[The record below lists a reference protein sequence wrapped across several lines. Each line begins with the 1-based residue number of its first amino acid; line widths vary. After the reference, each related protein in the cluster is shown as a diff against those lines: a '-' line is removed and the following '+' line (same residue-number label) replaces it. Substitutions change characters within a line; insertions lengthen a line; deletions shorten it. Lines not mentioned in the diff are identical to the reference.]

1 MPTKVHES
9 FVIPNGT
16 LYADTTTDGPPI
28 GTLVLVVDRAKNLP
42 NLKTIGKQDPYC
54 TARLGKESKKTTTD
68 IRGGQT
74 PRWDQELRFTV
85 CDSPDYYQVKIS
97 VFNDDKKNELI
108 GEAWIDIQDLLA
120 QQGGQIDEWHQLQSR
135 GKYAGEVRVELT
147 YYDHRPKPEK
157 APAKQ
162 RQQHA
167 VEQHIPSA
175 VVPGPGPRGVPKR
188 RPLPAP
194 SADGPYIPNQSPL
207 QQLEYNNPHAA
218 RYQQQP
224 QQQQWNAP
232 PQYQQPGQYDLP
244 SLDEGPRGFEG
255 DRPPPPPAHRSRN
268 GSAPTANG
276 YQNGYDQSGNG
287 MPLNMRQDVLR
298 NEAHRQTNSIAYPGR
313 PQYRGYDSAPAAP
326 TGQHYSNGDQP
337 APPRHSSTFD
347 VNHDPYDLPDV
358 LVPGS
363 ANSSMRGRNGYGQPN
378 GDQYRR
384 PDPNGYGMA
393 YGRHSESSLSH
404 YPQQAD
410 QRSQYQGGY
419 EDHTESYQPPPVP
432 VSLVPGIDPSIA
444 QEITER
450 VYQDKNPR
458 RYTQP
463 IDTQVGN
470 NYQQQPRD
478 RSPVP
483 PYQPPVQQYP
493 HSRSPGGYQDV
504 PPPTTPNHNM
514 AMNQRSYSPNPPVRR
529 DPSPM
534 PSRSPDPRQHTIKR
548 KSVSPAPPPVE
559 ERRLS
564 GVPFG
569 PDSYDALNPT
579 VSSDNI
585 GRADYNE
592 ASGKIITH
600 DGKEVDPSDHLP
612 MESWAPEPEPKKT
625 TPPSSSHGSRPSMS
639 GAHPMPGHQGT
650 VRSRPGTSA
659 GGERPRSMHGTPQR
673 ISPPVS
679 PSVAGT
685 VSSRNRLQKRNH
697 RNTITAAGPMGMSQ
711 PGYNRSSDTVSYS
724 SSSQQDN
731 FTPRA
736 LSRASTFDYYG
747 AENGNVSPGGAGGPV
762 YGGHSPGAIT
772 PRGGGVPPV
781 PAKVPLALP
790 PPPTTGPMTGSDGLT
805 MTGALQLHSSSLTR
819 RGTAPMGG
827 VDEWGGMNGGAVG
840 GGGGGYGSMGGSISG
855 GGGGGGGGSL
865 EEELSKIDIGTGRSR
880 RFTVKGPS
888 GGRFRGFN

>member
-9 FVIPNGT
+9 FVIPGGAIYSDPT
-16 LYADTTTDGPPI
+16 ADGPEI

-54 TARLGKESKKTTTD
+54 AARLGKEAKKTTTD

-85 CDSPDYYQVKIS
+85 HDSPDYYQLKVS
-97 VFNDDKKNELI
+97 VFNDDKKSELI
-108 GEAWIDIQDLLA
+108 GEAWIDLGGVVIPG
-120 QQGGQIDEWHQLQSR
+120 GGQSDDWHQLQSR
-135 GKYAGEVRVELT
+135 GKYAGEVRIEIT
-147 YYDHRPKPEK
+147 YYDNRPRPEK
-157 APAKQ
+157 PAVKQ
-162 RQQHA
+162 RQQHP

-194 SADGPYIPNQSPL
+194 SVQGGDGPYIPNQSPL

-224 QQQQWNAP
+224 QQQQYRAP
-232 PQYQQPGQYDLP
+232 PQYQQPSQYDLP
-244 SLDEGPRGFEG
+244 SLDDGPRGFEG

-268 GSAPTANG
+268 GSNPPATNG
-276 YQNGYDQSGNG
+276 YQNGYDPSGNG
-287 MPLNMRQDVLR
+287 MPPNMRQDVLR

-337 APPRHSSTFD
+337 PPPRHSSTFD

-363 ANSSMRGRNGYGQPN
+363 ANSSMRGRNRGPEPGYAQPN

-384 PDPNGYGMA
+384 PDPGGYGMA
-393 YGRHSESSLSH
+393 YSRHSESSLSH
-404 YPQQAD
+404 YPRQND
-410 QRSQYQGGY
+410 QRSQPYKGGF
-419 EDHTESYQPPPVP
+419 EDHTDSYQPPPVP
-432 VSLVPGIDPSIA
+432 VSLVPGIDPNIA
-444 QEITER
+444 HEITER

-458 RYTQP
+458 PYTRP

-470 NYQQQPRD
+470 NYQQHPRD

-483 PYQPPVQQYP
+483 PYQPPVPQHPQ
-493 HSRSPGGYQDV
+493 SRSPGGYQDV
-504 PPPTTPNHNM
+504 PPPTTPSYNV

-534 PSRSPDPRQHTIKR
+534 PSHSPNPRQQTIKR

-564 GVPFG
+564 GIPFG

-585 GRADYNE
+585 GRPDYNE

-612 MESWAPEPEPKKT
+612 METWAPEPEPKKGT
-625 TPPSSSHGSRPSMS
+625 TPNSSHGSRPSMS

-659 GGERPRSMHGTPQR
+659 AAERPRSMHGQPQR

-697 RNTITAAGPMGMSQ
+697 RNTITAAGPMGLGMGQ
-711 PGYNRSSDTVSYS
+711 PGFNRSSDNVSYS

-747 AENGNVSPGGAGGPV
+747 AENGNSPGGPV
-762 YGGHSPGAIT
+762 YGGHSPGAA
-772 PRGGGVPPV
+772 PRGVPPV

-790 PPPTTGPMTGSDGLT
+790 PTTGPAGGGLT
-805 MTGALQLHSSSLTR
+805 MSGALQLHSSSLTR
-819 RGTAPMGG
+819 RGAAPMG
-827 VDEWGGMNGGAVG
+827 VDEWGGMNGGGV
-840 GGGGGYGSMGGSISG
+840 GGGYGGMGGGMG
-855 GGGGGGGGSL
+855 GPGGGSL